1 MNAENEVEIEPNSQV
16 YDLDDDDSL
25 EEPIG
30 RNKRDE
36 TENAIRNTR
45 AAMSNVRK
53 PLIFKRE
60 TNVRKPLLF
69 KRYADEELNKVWY
82 APSRNFNF
90 WFWQFEVITDLA
102 ILALSIAC
110 TNWFALSYFIYLFYL
125 FIVFHLI

>member
-1 MNAENEVEIEPNSQV
+1 MPMNAENEVEIEPNSQV
-16 YDLDDDDSL
+16 YELDDDDSL
-25 EEPIG
+25 EEAIG

-69 KRYADEELNKVWY
+69 KRYADGELNKVWY

-90 WFWQFEVITDLA
+90 
-102 ILALSIAC
+102 
-110 TNWFALSYFIYLFYL
+110 
-125 FIVFHLI
+125 